1 MKPLA
6 RAACVA
12 AVAIALSACSTNH
25 PSAGKLSSP
34 PTAGASAGTAVPP
47 TTATIPAGPAR
58 ARVEQGTPQPSEDP
72 GQVVATVSAPTV
84 PRGQAASI
92 SFLTRPGSTCA
103 VALAPANVTDGAPE
117 LGPKVADS
125 LGLVTWT
132 WTVSTSVKPGSA
144 TATVSCSGGAQGQT
158 TISII

>member
-1 MKPLA
+1 
-6 RAACVA
+6 
-12 AVAIALSACSTNH
+12 
-25 PSAGKLSSP
+25 
-34 PTAGASAGTAVPP
+34 
-47 TTATIPAGPAR
+47 
-58 ARVEQGTPQPSEDP
+58 
-72 GQVVATVSAPTV
+72 
-84 PRGQAASI
+84 
-92 SFLTRPGSTCA
+92 
-103 VALAPANVTDGAPE
+103 VTDGAPE